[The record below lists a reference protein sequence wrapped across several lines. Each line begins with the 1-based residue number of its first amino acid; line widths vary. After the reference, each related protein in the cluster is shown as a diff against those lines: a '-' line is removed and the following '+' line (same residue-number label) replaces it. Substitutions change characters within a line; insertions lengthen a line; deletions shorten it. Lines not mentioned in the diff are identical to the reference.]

1 MIKTLAARSAYAVAA
16 LSFLFFSLPLAQA
29 AGVPYAIQHA
39 ESSFF
44 LGYDQLTQNYAETA
58 NGTTADAETGSIPAL
73 TIGISGIS
81 SNPQGGL
88 YWRASYTHANG
99 STHYNGATLGGT
111 PVQTTTANTIS
122 EWHGRLGEAF
132 GFSRV
137 ALIPYL
143 GVGAHK
149 WVRNVGNG
157 SGAGGVE
164 TYTDG
169 HIGIGLLGDIA
180 LTRHWVLGAHIL
192 EGTTVGAQIHA
203 TVLQGFNVNTST
215 NTATPVYGTSTGA
228 LGDRPYWDVGLK
240 AVYLINSTWRIYL
253 RARQTHFAYGASA
266 PLNNPYAVDQNGNV
280 TPLPQFQLH
289 EPDSR
294 TTQTLYTIGVGAHF
308 Q

>member
-1 MIKTLAARSAYAVAA
+1 MIKTLTARSAYAVAA
-16 LSFLFFSLPLAQA
+16 LSFLPFSLPPAQA

-39 ESSFF
+39 ESSLF
-44 LGYDQLTQNYAETA
+44 LGYGQLTQNYAETA

-81 SNPQGGL
+81 ANPQGGL

-99 STHYNGATLGGT
+99 STDYNGQTLGGT
-111 PVQTTTANTIS
+111 PVKTTTANTIS

-132 GFSRV
+132 GLSRV
-137 ALIPYL
+137 ALIPYI
-143 GVGAHK
+143 GIGAHK
-149 WVRNVGNG
+149 WVRNIGNG

-169 HIGIGLLGDIA
+169 HIGIGLLGDVAI
-180 LTRHWVLGAHIL
+180 TRHWVLGVHIL

-203 TVLQGFNVNTST
+203 TVLQYLNVNTST
-215 NTATPVYGTSTGA
+215 NTAMPVYGTSTGA

-266 PLNNPYAVDQNGNV
+266 PLNNPFAVDQNGNV
-280 TPLPQFQLH
+280 TPLPQFQMH

-294 TTQTLYTIGVGAHF
+294 TTQTLYTVGVGAHF